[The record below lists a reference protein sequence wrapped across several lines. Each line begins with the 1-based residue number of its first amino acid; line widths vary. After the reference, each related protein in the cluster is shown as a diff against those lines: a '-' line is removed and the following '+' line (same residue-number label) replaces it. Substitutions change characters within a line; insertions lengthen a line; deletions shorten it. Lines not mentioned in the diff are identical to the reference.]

1 MKNTISHRVA
11 DFLKNFPPFNELT
24 NAELE
29 LISEEIT
36 IIYKEKESI
45 VFSGKEP
52 GHSHF
57 YVIHK
62 GAVSLTKTESNTIV
76 DMCDEGDI
84 FGLRPLMANENYE
97 LEAKAHEESILYAIP
112 FSVFKPVAL
121 SNNAIGD
128 FLIES
133 FASNTRNPYSKN
145 HRGKL
150 FVDSNINANPDTKN
164 SVSDLKLSDLQPV
177 RYSKKIVS
185 CDTTTSAKKA
195 AEIMSEKKVGA
206 ILVVHDKLPVGII
219 TDKDLRNKIVTGE
232 YPITASAASIMTAPI
247 ITYPTTLTITQAQM
261 AMMKS
266 NISHLCLTEDG
277 TVNTKAVGILSKH
290 DVMVALGHNPAVLIK
305 AIKRAKKTKQ
315 IKSIRK
321 SVMHLLKGYLD
332 QNIPMTLISKII
344 SELNDACI
352 KQIIEISLSKIE
364 EKPPVKFAW
373 LSLGSQGRSE
383 QMLHTDQDSALI
395 FEDVSEED
403 LPKTTHY
410 FLNLAKAITK
420 RLNTIGYDYCP
431 AEMMASS
438 PQWCLSLSE
447 WKKTTSHWIIN
458 PGIDEVL
465 LAAIFFDYNA
475 VYGDNTLSHKLSD
488 HIFYTVKKYPI
499 FFVHLAKGALQNPS
513 PTGFFRQ
520 FLVEQD
526 GAHKDSFDVK
536 NRALRPLTDAA
547 RVLILSH
554 SIKSINNTAERFEKL
569 AELEPNNKDVYLAC
583 SYASKALLK
592 FRTKQGLRHNDS
604 GRFINLKTLS
614 KEEKIKL
621 KRTFKTV
628 KAIQDLVTLRFQL
641 KTI

>member
-24 NAELE
+24 DQEIE

-36 IIYKEKESI
+36 IVYKEKENI
-45 VFSGKEP
+45 IFSEKEK

-57 YVIHK
+57 YVVHK
-62 GAVSLTKTESNTIV
+62 GAVSLSKPESNTIV

-97 LEAKAHEESILYAIP
+97 LQAKAHEESILYAIP
-112 FSVFKPVAL
+112 ISVFKPVAL
-121 SNNAIGD
+121 TNTAIGN
-128 FLIES
+128 FVIES

-150 FVDSNINANPDTKN
+150 FIDNTININSDTEK
-164 SVSDLKLSDLQPV
+164 SASDFKLIDLQPV
-177 RYSKKIVS
+177 HYSKKIIS
-185 CDTTTSAKKA
+185 CDTNTTVKEAAK
-195 AEIMSEKKVGA
+195 IMTEKKVGA

-219 TDKDLRNKIVTGE
+219 TDKDLRNKVVTGA
-232 YPITASAASIMTAPI
+232 YPITTTAGAIMTTPV
-247 ITYPTTLTITQAQM
+247 ITYPSTLTITQAQM

-266 NISHLCLTEDG
+266 NISHLCLTADG
-277 TVNTKAVGILSKH
+277 TVDTKAVGILSKH

-321 SVMHLLKGYLD
+321 SIMNLLKGYLD

-352 KQIIEISLSKIE
+352 KQIITISLDKIE

-383 QMLHTDQDSALI
+383 QMLHTDQDNALI
-395 FEDVSEED
+395 FEDVSEEN
-403 LPKTTHY
+403 LPKTTFY
-410 FLNLAKAITK
+410 FINLAKAITK

-431 AEMMASS
+431 AGMMASS
-438 PQWCLSLSE
+438 SKWCLSVSE

-475 VYGDNTLSHKLSD
+475 VYGENSLAHELSN

-569 AELEPNNKDVYLAC
+569 AELEPNNKEIYLAC

-592 FRTKQGLRHNDS
+592 FRTKQGLNHNDS
-604 GRFINLKTLS
+604 GRFIDLKTLS

-621 KRTFKTV
+621 KRTFKTI
-628 KAIQDLVTLRFQL
+628 KEIQELVTLRFQL
-641 KTI
+641 KSM